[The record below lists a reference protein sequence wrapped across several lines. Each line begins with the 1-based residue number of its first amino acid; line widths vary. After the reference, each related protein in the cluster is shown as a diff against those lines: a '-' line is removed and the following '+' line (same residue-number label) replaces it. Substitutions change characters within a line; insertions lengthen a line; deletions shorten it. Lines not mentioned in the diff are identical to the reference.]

1 MHYILRQLSRSCAHT
16 VRLASLLALLLI
28 AAMWSLP
35 AAAAVSPFC
44 PTQTLTVPKGGSVT
58 SANLAT
64 CDGPLN
70 LGMIPATP
78 NPNPFNTAHG
88 SVIVNPCCN
97 LGGNQFATYTHN
109 SDTATSDTFQL
120 EDENGDL
127 LTFNVTITAP
137 TSPITVSPASLPAM
151 TAGAAFSQTLTS
163 SGGVGFYTYAL
174 QSGTLPV
181 GLTLT
186 SGGVLSGTPTQRGL
200 YAFTIRSTDTKT
212 PAAQFADKGY
222 NGSVANPVLT
232 LTSPT
237 GTAIQNVAFS
247 QTLTVSGGVAPY
259 TCLLETGTFPA
270 GIAVSNLCVVSGTT
284 AAATGNYPVTIRVTE
299 SSTGPGSYFE
309 VKNYALPVA
318 AATVPGAPTIG
329 AATPG
334 NGAASITFTAPGS
347 NGGSAIIDY
356 TVTCNVGGIN
366 ATGPASPINVTGL
379 TNGTTYSCSVKARNL
394 VGSSPASGAV
404 SVTPQG
410 TQTITFN
417 NPGAQNFGTS
427 PTLTATATS
436 GLTLTFTSTTTGVC
450 TITSGGV
457 LSFVTTGA
465 CSINANQAGNAAFLP
480 AATVTQAFNVNA
492 VVPGAPTI
500 GAATSGNG
508 AASIAFTAPGSNGGS
523 AIIDFT
529 VTCNAGGITATG
541 PASPINVTGLTNG
554 TGYTC
559 SVTARNSVGSGSAS
573 GTVSVTPKASQTITF
588 TNPGA
593 QNFGTSPTLTAT
605 ATSSLTPTFT
615 STTTGVCTITS
626 GGVLSFVTTGTCS
639 IDANQAGNA
648 AFLPAVTVTQG
659 FNVNAVVPGAPTIGA
674 ATPGNGAASI
684 AFTAPGSNG
693 GSAIIDYTVTC
704 SPSGT
709 ATGAGS
715 PINVTGLTNGTAYT
729 CSVTAR
735 NSVGSGSASGIV
747 SVTPKASQT
756 ITFNNPGAQVFGTSP
771 TLTATASSTLTP
783 TFSSTTTGVCTIT
796 SGGVLSFVTTGS
808 CSIDANQVGDAAF
821 LAATTVTRA
830 FNVIAANQTVT
841 FAPATPVV
849 FGVAPITLTATATSG
864 LTAFTFATT
873 TPLVCTVAG
882 STLTIV
888 GTGSCALTATQAGNA
903 NFNSAS
909 APATIVVNAAVPGA
923 PTIGTTLAGLSQVS
937 IAFTAPA
944 SNGGAA
950 ITSYTASCTPGG
962 FSATGTTSP
971 LVVTGL
977 TTGTTYDCSVVATNV
992 VGSGAA
998 SAIATVTPSF
1008 RTYTGSSPT
1017 GSGSITA
1024 SFTGGGAACTFSAP
1038 RFIPLTGDA
1047 ASPPAGTAPA
1057 GVAFPFGLFDFSTT
1071 GCTPGSTIN
1080 MTVVYSGPV
1089 DFSAQYWKYGPT
1101 PSNSTPNWY
1110 LIPSVVGQN
1119 SISFSITDGG
1129 LGDDDLTAN
1138 GTIVDQG
1145 GVGIPPPAPV
1155 PTLSSAALLLMVL
1168 TMFGIGWG
1176 GLGRKRMTADAREA
1190 ATR

>member
-1 MHYILRQLSRSCAHT
+1 MQLILTQLSRGCAHT
-16 VRLASLLALLLI
+16 IRLASLLALLLI
-28 AAMWSLP
+28 AATWSLP

-109 SDTATSDTFQL
+109 GDTATSDTFQL

-137 TSPITVSPASLPAM
+137 TSPITVSPASLPAL
-151 TAGAAFSQTLTS
+151 TAGAAFSQTLAS
-163 SGGVGFYTYAL
+163 SGGVGSYTYAL
-174 QSGTLPV
+174 QSGALPV

-200 YAFTIRSTDTKT
+200 YAFTVRATDSKT
-212 PAAQFADKGY
+212 PTAQFADKGY
-222 NGSVANPVLT
+222 TGNVVTPTLT

-270 GIAVSNLCVVSGTT
+270 GITVSNACVVSGTT
-284 AAATGNYPVTIRVTE
+284 AAAAVNYPVTIRVTE

-309 VKNYALPVA
+309 VKSYTLTVI

-329 AATPG
+329 SATPG
-334 NGAASITFTAPGS
+334 SGAASIAFTAPGS

-356 TVTCNVGGIN
+356 TVTCN
-366 ATGPASPINVTGL
+366 A
-379 TNGTTYSCSVKARNL
+379 
-394 VGSSPASGAV
+394 GS
-404 SVTPQG
+404 
-410 TQTITFN
+410 
-417 NPGAQNFGTS
+417 
-427 PTLTATATS
+427 
-436 GLTLTFTSTTTGVC
+436 
-450 TITSGGV
+450 
-457 LSFVTTGA
+457 
-465 CSINANQAGNAAFLP
+465 
-480 AATVTQAFNVNA
+480 
-492 VVPGAPTI
+492 
-500 GAATSGNG
+500 
-508 AASIAFTAPGSNGGS
+508 
-523 AIIDFT
+523 
-529 VTCNAGGITATG
+529 ITATG
-541 PASPINVTGLTNG
+541 AASPINVTGLTNG

-593 QNFGTSPTLTAT
+593 Q
-605 ATSSLTPTFT
+605 
-615 STTTGVCTITS
+615 
-626 GGVLSFVTTGTCS
+626 
-639 IDANQAGNA
+639 
-648 AFLPAVTVTQG
+648 
-659 FNVNAVVPGAPTIGA
+659 
-674 ATPGNGAASI
+674 
-684 AFTAPGSNG
+684 
-693 GSAIIDYTVTC
+693 
-704 SPSGT
+704 
-709 ATGAGS
+709 
-715 PINVTGLTNGTAYT
+715 
-729 CSVTAR
+729 
-735 NSVGSGSASGIV
+735 
-747 SVTPKASQT
+747 
-756 ITFNNPGAQVFGTSP
+756 VFGTSP
-771 TLTATASSTLTP
+771 TLSATASSTLTP

-796 SGGVLSFVTTGS
+796 SGGVLSFVTTGA
-808 CSIDANQVGDAAF
+808 CSINANQAGNAAF
-821 LAATTVTRA
+821 LPATTVTRA
-830 FNVIAANQTVT
+830 FNVTAASQTVT
-841 FAPATPVV
+841 FAPATPVI

-873 TPLVCTVAG
+873 SAATICTVSG
-882 STLTIV
+882 NTLTIV
-888 GTGSCALTATQAGNA
+888 GAGSCALTATQAGNA
-903 NFNSAS
+903 NFSSAS
-909 APATIVVNAAVPGA
+909 APATIVVNATVPGA
-923 PTIGTTLAGLSQVS
+923 PTIGTTLAGQSQVS

-962 FSATGTTSP
+962 FSATGATSP

-977 TTGTTYDCSVVATNV
+977 TTGTTYDCSVVATNA

-1024 SFTGGGAACTFSAP
+1024 SFAGGGAACTFSEP

-1057 GVAFPFGLFDFSTT
+1057 GVSFPFGLFDFSTT

-1080 MTVVYSGPV
+1080 MTVVYPGPV

-1101 PSNSTPNWY
+1101 PGNTAPHWY
-1110 LIPSVVGQN
+1110 LIPSAVGQN
-1119 SISFSITDGG
+1119 SISFAITDGG
-1129 LGDDDLTAN
+1129 LGDDDLSAN

-1145 GVGIPPPAPV
+1145 GVGIPPSLPV
-1155 PTLSSAALLLMVL
+1155 PTLSSVGLLLML
-1168 TMFGIGWG
+1168 LAIFGIGYG
-1176 GLGRKRMTADAREA
+1176 GLGRKRVTADSREA